1 MESTHTHPNPTL
13 DKLTQYGALAVLVI
27 IVLAVPLQLVLAVVG
42 APFFVLTALFTLLF
56 APFILLLMT
65 TTPALSL
72 SANGLT
78 LQPRIWKTR
87 FIPWDAVTAVKP
99 YPLLPPAD
107 AEVTRKAL
115 AGRKKYRPAEGV
127 MLVIPALPLPYR
139 FGGFFAGE
147 GFTPVI
153 AVTTRTHTDYDDL
166 IRQIRQHT
174 KAAQHA

>member
-1 MESTHTHPNPTL
+1 M
-13 DKLTQYGALAVLVI
+13 
-27 IVLAVPLQLVLAVVG
+27 
-42 APFFVLTALFTLLF
+42 
-56 APFILLLMT
+56 
-65 TTPALSL
+65 
-72 SANGLT
+72 
-78 LQPRIWKTR
+78 
-87 FIPWDAVTAVKP
+87 TAVKP

-139 FGGFFAGE
+139 FGGFFPGE

-166 IRQIRQHT
+166 VRQIRQHT